1 MVISSPAAVLWVLWR
16 GVLQLPPLALGN
28 RLHDANAKRAT
39 RSGRV
44 GRNPCPPKRGK
55 VRTEKWGVTRE
66 QLVEAVQKAG
76 VSAEAVA
83 RQLGKAQ

>member
-28 RLHDANAKRAT
+28 RLHDANAKGAT

-55 VRTEKWGVTRE
+55 VKHGLPRWVHRH
-66 QLVEAVQKAG
+66 LPRAAAPD
-76 VSAEAVA
+76 S
-83 RQLGKAQ
+83 

>member
-28 RLHDANAKRAT
+28 RLHDANAKGAT

-55 VRTEKWGVTRE
+55 VRMLRAQQPAIGMGAEHANC
-66 QLVEAVQKAG
+66 LVR
-76 VSAEAVA
+76 SA
-83 RQLGKAQ
+83 Q